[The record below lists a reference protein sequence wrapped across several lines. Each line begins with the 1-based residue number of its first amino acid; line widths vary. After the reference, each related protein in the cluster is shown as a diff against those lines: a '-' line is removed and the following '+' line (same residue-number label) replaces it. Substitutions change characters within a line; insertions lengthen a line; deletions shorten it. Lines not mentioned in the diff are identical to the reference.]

1 MLTKEQILLFLH
13 TDSWFIPSKSD
24 NKETITDNDG
34 NAVEVSK
41 SDYHRI
47 NDNCKIQIRVS
58 DHGTYMDTWVKHK
71 YGQ

>member
-24 NKETITDNDG
+24 NKETITDYDG

-41 SDYHRI
+41 SYYHGMI
-47 NDNCKIQIRVS
+47 
-58 DHGTYMDTWVKHK
+58 
-71 YGQ
+71 